1 MSEEPKPVE
10 LPKYIVCGSDKRVGV
25 EELIN
30 RWADTHYLK
39 FFQVSDKYEHVAVL
53 SRRTPDKLEGITTLE
68 DVKTTAEANALM
80 DNGWELLHSWKDKI
94 RLGIRE

>member
-1 MSEEPKPVE
+1 MSENEETE
-10 LPKYIVCGSDKRVGV
+10 LTKYIVCGSDKRVGV

-39 FFQVSDKYEHVAVL
+39 FFQADAQYGHVAVL
-53 SRRTPDKLEGITTLE
+53 SRRTPDKYEGVTTMTE
-68 DVKTTAEANALM
+68 VKTMAEANI
-80 DNGWELLHSWKDKI
+80 LLDKDWYILQAWKDKI